1 MRVLGIGETNDL
13 AAMYLALQQRGHE
26 VRVYIRDEACHDVY
40 AGLLPRVPDWSAELG
55 WLRGA
60 GTDESLVL
68 FESATQGPLQ
78 DGLRAEGFR
87 VVGGSTLGD
96 RLEADRSF
104 GQEVLRA
111 AGLPVARCLRFA
123 SYAEGIAHIAQAPA
137 RLVLKFNGAASE
149 RTRNYVGQ
157 AHDGSDVAA
166 LLQGY
171 AHHAAAQ
178 QVRHGTGQDAG
189 HDAAPRDDVDYVL
202 MEHLEG
208 VEVGVGAYFDGE
220 QFLQPVCMD
229 FEHKRF
235 FPGDLGELTGE
246 MGTIVTYRGGERLFQ
261 AALAPLAP
269 LLREGGYCGYI
280 NVNLIANEQGLWPL
294 EFTSRFGYPGFAI
307 CGALHTDPWDVVLR
321 RLAYSDRAPPAQR
334 LHFGT
339 RGGFAAGVVLTVPPF
354 PYRQGYAELSKG
366 TPILMAPGT
375 TDAERADIAWGE
387 VALEEGGQWVASG
400 ACGYLGVA
408 LGRGDT
414 IATANDAAVA
424 LARKVMVPNLRY
436 RTDIGGR
443 LLAGEWARL
452 QRLGWIA
459 TGPTTGV
466 GAC

>member
-13 AAMYLALQQRGHE
+13 AAMYLALQEHGHE
-26 VRVYIRDEACHDVY
+26 VKVYIRDEACHDVY
-40 AGLLPRVPDWSAELG
+40 AGLLQRVPDWSAELG
-55 WLRGA
+55 WLRAA
-60 GTDESLVL
+60 GSGESLVL

-78 DGLRAEGFR
+78 DALRAEGFR

-111 AGLPVARCLRFA
+111 AGLPVARCTRFA
-123 SYAEGIAHIAQAPA
+123 SYAEGIAHIERAPA
-137 RLVLKFNGAASE
+137 RLVLKFNGAGSE

-157 AHDGSDVAA
+157 APDGSDVAA

-171 AHHAAAQ
+171 AHHAAA
-178 QVRHGTGQDAG
+178 RDANPG
-189 HDAAPRDDVDYVL
+189 AGPHATLDATTAHEVDYVL
-202 MEHLEG
+202 MDHLEG
-208 VEVGVGAYFDGE
+208 VEVGVGAYFNGE
-220 QFLQPVCMD
+220 QFMQPVCMD

-269 LLREGGYCGYI
+269 VLRDGGYCGYI
-280 NVNLIANEQGLWPL
+280 NVNLIANEEGLWPL

-321 RLAYSDRAPPAQR
+321 RLAYSDRTPPAER
-334 LHFGT
+334 LNFGT

-366 TPILMAPGT
+366 TPILLAPGM
-375 TDAERADIAWGE
+375 TDAQRTDIAWGE
-387 VALEEGGQWVASG
+387 VALEEGGQLVASG

-408 LGRGDT
+408 LGRGDA
-414 IATANDAAVA
+414 ISTANDAAVA
-424 LARKVMVPNLRY
+424 VARQVLVPNLRY
-436 RTDIGGR
+436 RTDIGER

-452 QRLGWIA
+452 QRLGWIESPGTHLA
-459 TGPTTGV
+459 
-466 GAC
+466 

>member
-1 MRVLGIGETNDL
+1 MRILGIGETNDL

-26 VRVYIRDEACHDVY
+26 VRVFVHDEACHDVY
-40 AGLLPRVPDWSAELG
+40 AGLLHRVADWSAELG
-55 WLRGA
+55 WLRAAGA
-60 GTDESLVL
+60 HESLVL

-78 DGLRAEGFR
+78 DALRAEGFR
-87 VVGGSTLGD
+87 VVGGSALGD
-96 RLEADRSF
+96 RLEADRSY
-104 GQEVLRA
+104 GQDVLRA
-111 AGLPVARCLRFA
+111 AGLPVARCQRFG
-123 SYAEGIAHIAQAPA
+123 SYAEGMAHIAQAPR

-157 AHDGSDVAA
+157 APDGSDVAA
-166 LLQGY
+166 LLQAY
-171 AHHAAAQ
+171 AHHATAAA
-178 QVRHGTGQDAG
+178 VHGGMHA
-189 HDAAPRDDVDYVL
+189 HEPSEAAPPATVDYVL

-208 VEVGVGAYFDGE
+208 VEVGVGAYFNGQ

-280 NVNLIANEQGLWPL
+280 NVNLVANEDGLWLL

-307 CGALHTDPWDVVLR
+307 CGALHTDPWDVVLQ
-321 RLAYSDRAPPAQR
+321 RLAHSDAAPPAQR
-334 LHFGT
+334 LQFGT
-339 RGGFAAGVVLTVPPF
+339 RGGFASGVVLTVPPF

-366 TPILMAPGT
+366 TPILMAPGMT
-375 TDAERADIAWGE
+375 QAECADIAWGE
-387 VALEEGGQWVASG
+387 VALEDGGQLVASG

-414 IATANDAAVA
+414 VAGANDAAVA
-424 LARKVMVPNLRY
+424 LARKVLVPNLRY
-436 RTDIGGR
+436 RTDIGQR
-443 LLAGEWARL
+443 LQAGEWARL
-452 QRLGWIA
+452 QQLGWIA
-459 TGPTTGV
+459 
-466 GAC
+466 A

>member
-26 VRVYIRDEACHDVY
+26 VRVYIGDEACHDIY
-40 AGLLPRVPDWSAELG
+40 AGLLHRVPDWSAELG

-60 GTDESLVL
+60 GAGDSLVL

-78 DGLRAEGFR
+78 DALRAEGFR
-87 VVGGSTLGD
+87 VVGGSALGD

-104 GQEVLRA
+104 GQEVLHA
-111 AGLPVARCLRFA
+111 AGLPAARCTRFA
-123 SYAEGIAHIAQAPA
+123 NYADGMAYIARSPG
-137 RLVLKFNGAASE
+137 RLVLKFNGAGSE
-149 RTRNYVGQ
+149 RTRNYVGR
-157 AHDGSDVAA
+157 AADGSDVAA

-171 AHHAAAQ
+171 AHHTAAQ
-178 QVRHGTGQDAG
+178 GTVEAG
-189 HDAAPRDDVDYVL
+189 HPGGLAPADVDYVL

-208 VEVGVGAYFDGE
+208 VEVGVGAYFNGK

-261 AALAPLAP
+261 AALAPLTP
-269 LLREGGYCGYI
+269 VLRDGGYCGYI
-280 NVNLIANEQGLWPL
+280 NVNLIANEAGLWPL

-307 CGALHTDPWDVVLR
+307 CGALHTDPWDVVLQ
-321 RLAYSDRAPPAQR
+321 RLAYSGHAPSAQP

-339 RGGFAAGVVLTVPPF
+339 RSGFAAGVVLTVPPF

-366 TPILMAPGT
+366 TPILMAPDM
-375 TDAERADIAWGE
+375 TDADKAAIAWGE
-387 VALEEGGQWVASG
+387 VALEQDAGHHLVASG

-414 IATANDAAVA
+414 VAAANDAAVA

-436 RTDIGGR
+436 RTDIGER
-443 LLAGEWARL
+443 LLSGEWARL
-452 QRLGWIA
+452 ERLGWIA
-459 TGPTTGV
+459 PAAGRTPP
-466 GAC
+466 